1 MEVDKVVYQSEANA
15 VRLERTISRL
25 WILLII
31 MLILLVGSNVA
42 WICYEQQFEDVVTT
56 IDAQQDGAGVNVI
69 GGGDIN
75 YGSEGQDNN

>member
-1 MEVDKVVYQSEANA
+1 MEVDKVIYQAEANA

-42 WICYEQQFEDVVTT
+42 WICYERQFEDVVTT